1 MITKK
6 QRKQKSHSSI
16 RRLCHQTLAATLIT
30 GSLMGTGLLGNK
42 VVYGDV
48 EQDVEQ
54 IKKVVQ
60 LPNNGGLKPV
70 LERVSDLKTL
80 FGLFAII
87 SADINLDSESAK
99 LVTSGPLATI
109 INYFNDKRQS
119 NNRKAVIEEIKKRVL
134 SLESAKKNE
143 QTAKKETEQT
153 KQELNTTKE
162 QLNRSIKSAAEA
174 AEKAK
179 QEIEKGKKA
188 LETEKLQNGILSRE
202 LNASREAHRTVSEI
216 SNELEKNLTRPQ

>member
-119 NNRKAVIEEIKKRVL
+119 NNRKAVIEEIKKRV
-134 SLESAKKNE
+134 SALEEAQKLETKAK
-143 QTAKKETEQT
+143 
-153 KQELNTTKE
+153 
-162 QLNRSIKSAAEA
+162 
-174 AEKAK
+174 AEKQIA
-179 QEIEKGKKA
+179 E
-188 LETEKLQNGILSRE
+188 
-202 LNASREAHRTVSEI
+202 
-216 SNELEKNLTRPQ
+216 NELKKLKKLSN